1 MVRSLWTA
9 IRLQRRE
16 LWSIRWW
23 TSLKLAH
30 YRVQTEAEDFKF
42 IKFGGMFICHRAL
55 RAVAEWLQLC
65 GWQ

>member
-1 MVRSLWTA
+1 MARSLWIA

-16 LWSIRWW
+16 LWGIRWW

-30 YRVQTEAEDFKF
+30 SRVRLEAGFQVIE
-42 IKFGGMFICHRAL
+42 FGGMLICHRAL